1 MGLLDYE
8 LISGFSPLLYL
19 LMGGIFGDTF
29 IIIVGF
35 LYAQGEIPFLEPIL
49 FTLIG
54 IVLADCI
61 FYFIGASNY
70 FNKIKKSK
78 RGRKILRK
86 TNSAIDFLTGNN
98 LLVALFYCKF
108 ITGAKFIINVYL
120 GEKKIPF
127 KKYFY
132 LNLLMALFWTAVAWT
147 VGYLSGEGFSWIWK
161 YFESLTLASFFIIV
175 VIGVIYSSSKKLKKH
190 FKKKYP

>member
-61 FYFIGASNY
+61 FYFIGQ
-70 FNKIKKSK
+70 
-78 RGRKILRK
+78 
-86 TNSAIDFLTGNN
+86 
-98 LLVALFYCKF
+98 V
-108 ITGAKFIINVYL
+108 ITLI
-120 GEKKIPF
+120 
-127 KKYFY
+127 
-132 LNLLMALFWTAVAWT
+132 
-147 VGYLSGEGFSWIWK
+147 
-161 YFESLTLASFFIIV
+161 
-175 VIGVIYSSSKKLKKH
+175 KLKKA
-190 FKKKYP
+190 KGEEKS